1 MFFAL
6 YALGESDDVVIAPFN
21 NNLTPNFGYVL
32 FGMFHITNITVLLSM
47 LISMLTKSFESI
59 LVRILKKISIRF

>member
-6 YALGESDDVVIAPFN
+6 YALGESDDVVIEPYN

-32 FGMFHITNITVLLSM
+32 FGMFHITNITILLSM

-59 LVRILKKISIRF
+59 LVS